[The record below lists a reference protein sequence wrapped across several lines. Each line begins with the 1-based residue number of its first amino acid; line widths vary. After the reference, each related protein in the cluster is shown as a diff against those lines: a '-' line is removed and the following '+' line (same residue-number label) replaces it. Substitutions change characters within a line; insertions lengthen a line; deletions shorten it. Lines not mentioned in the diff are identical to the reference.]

1 MKLEDITLAEMA
13 EIEKKANAP
22 IAWLSDDDKPKALLL
37 QALNWVIQKRTNPNF
52 TFDDAGKTPLLE
64 INNLIE
70 VDVEGKK

>member
-70 VDVEGKK
+70 VDVEEKK